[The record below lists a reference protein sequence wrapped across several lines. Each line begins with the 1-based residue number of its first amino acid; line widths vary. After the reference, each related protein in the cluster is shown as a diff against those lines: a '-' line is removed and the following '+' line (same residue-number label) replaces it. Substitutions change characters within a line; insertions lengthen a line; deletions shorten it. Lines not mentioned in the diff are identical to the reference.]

1 MVKKFDDPITAMQAV
16 AELRHRTKIVELDN
30 FKVTLRTL
38 GTKDETDTFIN
49 CMHLWGQAFIYKHK
63 IETLIFA
70 IVQINGM
77 SLDGVNEESKRA
89 VIEKW
94 SQDIVDELYL
104 EYAKMIGSLDNYLQK
119 IQLTAETNVVGA
131 KDAETK
137 QKAIKTDS
145 NEGDEN
151 VN

>member
-1 MVKKFDDPITAMQAV
+1 MIKKFDDPIAAMQAV
-16 AELRHRTKIVELDN
+16 AELRHRTKIVELDD

-63 IETLIFA
+63 IETLIVA

-131 KDAETK
+131 KDAEIK
-137 QKAIKTDS
+137 QKAIKSDS

-151 VN
+151 V